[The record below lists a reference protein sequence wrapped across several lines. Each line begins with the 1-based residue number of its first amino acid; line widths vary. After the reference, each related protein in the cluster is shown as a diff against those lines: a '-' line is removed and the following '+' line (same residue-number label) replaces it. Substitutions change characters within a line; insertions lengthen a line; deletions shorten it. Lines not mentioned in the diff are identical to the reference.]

1 LHLSAQSTY
10 STPICLKRQVKPK
23 NSNHGIP
30 FLSFHSQY
38 NTTFSRIRFIHHSLQ
53 SPRNA
58 NHHYRIKMHHS
69 PPATARSIS
78 TSQLA
83 SQPAPST
90 DRCGFASMTGSFPC
104 TQERGR
110 AMTEKGTGN
119 IGFKTQACA
128 VPVRVLELRR
138 EGKQMQQHI
147 VPRTNDS
154 SKKMAIHNILNPTSS
169 KDTSRTAASATT
181 SITATE
187 RNSRPPKVRKDNNGA
202 PTKLVPQ
209 ITKSAFDNI
218 TPRNSAW
225 DSKTPATCCKCTE
238 GRKRG
243 VWQPRWPG
251 DTWA

>member
-1 LHLSAQSTY
+1 
-10 STPICLKRQVKPK
+10 
-23 NSNHGIP
+23 
-30 FLSFHSQY
+30 
-38 NTTFSRIRFIHHSLQ
+38 
-53 SPRNA
+53 
-58 NHHYRIKMHHS
+58 MHHS
-69 PPATARSIS
+69 PPETARSIS

-90 DRCGFASMTGSFPC
+90 DRCDFAPMTGYFPC

-128 VPVRVLELRR
+128 APLRVLELRR
-138 EGKQMQQHI
+138 EGRQMQHI
-147 VPRTNDS
+147 VPRTNDT

-169 KDTSRTAASATT
+169 EDTSSTCASATP

-187 RNSRPPKVRKDNNGA
+187 HNRGPPQVRKDNGA
-202 PTKLVPQ
+202 PAETVPRT
-209 ITKSAFDNI
+209 TKSAFDNI

-225 DSKTPATCCKCTE
+225 NSKTPATCCKCTE